1 MTGATFA
8 NQPIPA
14 ELGNRLRRLYG
25 LPVAPATLG
34 ELVRLCHVAPRPE
47 SLYTTSGSRHAVRIG
62 ETERHTHCVLDALM
76 LPFLTGS
83 RVEAESV
90 SPDGDR
96 VQIRMSRGGI
106 EVHPAAAVMSF
117 GVGDGE
123 SDSVLEALCPFVNAF
138 PSQEAYERWAAATPG
153 AVTMALPLV
162 EAIAF
167 AEALAGCGP
176 ESCCEADESFACK
189 EGRV

>member
-1 MTGATFA
+1 MTGATFETRL
-8 NQPIPA
+8 IPA

-25 LPVAPATLG
+25 LPRAPGTLG
-34 ELVRLCHVAPRPE
+34 ELVTLCHAAPRPE
-47 SLYTTSGSRHAVRIG
+47 SLYSTAGSRHRVRIG
-62 ETERHTHCVLDALM
+62 ETERQTHCVLDALM

-83 RVEAESV
+83 QVDTESM

-117 GVGDGE
+117 GVGDAE
-123 SDSVLEALCPFVNAF
+123 SGSVLEALCPFVNAF

-153 AVTMALPLV
+153 AATMALPLM

-176 ESCCEADESFACK
+176 ESCCEADEPFACK
-189 EGRV
+189 EGTV